1 LPLRWQLQTSH
12 DDDDDEDEGD
22 PQQVTVFFEEQV
34 NVVHCPPLSKTK
46 GRPKRRHLKGG
57 KELSHNMNSCG
68 LCKDVGHNVVTCPQ
82 KEKTQFSD
90 HSKKKK
96 KICKDANLNPVLLP
110 KI

>member
-1 LPLRWQLQTSH
+1 
-12 DDDDDEDEGD
+12 
-22 PQQVTVFFEEQV
+22 
-34 NVVHCPPLSKTK
+34 
-46 GRPKRRHLKGG
+46 
-57 KELSHNMNSCG
+57 MNSCG

-96 KICKDANLNPVLLP
+96 KICKDANLNPVLLQ